1 MKIVCCFSKVPPVSY
16 YSIWHLMVDSLLFQ
30 QLISLASRATA
41 CPGFGFIILFVLE
54 ITRLIEFILQLPLK
68 ICTEVARLV
77 SFSPSLVNLREVVDV
92 FIVFR
97 LRSTFSNEQV
107 RVR

>member
-1 MKIVCCFSKVPPVSY
+1 MA
-16 YSIWHLMVDSLLFQ
+16 DSLLFQ

-77 SFSPSLVNLREVVDV
+77 SFSPPLVNLREVV
-92 FIVFR
+92 
-97 LRSTFSNEQV
+97 FSGSGVHSPMNKCMSDDGFFNSSMMSFFV
-107 RVR
+107 LLLLSRG